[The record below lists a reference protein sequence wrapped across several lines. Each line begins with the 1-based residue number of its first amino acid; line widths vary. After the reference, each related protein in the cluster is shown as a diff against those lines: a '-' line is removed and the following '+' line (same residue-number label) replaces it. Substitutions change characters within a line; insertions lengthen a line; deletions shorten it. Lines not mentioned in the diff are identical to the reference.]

1 MAMNRATRTSRIPML
16 NLLAEQQVIGGELA
30 AAIQDVVGSG
40 QFIHGPNVFAFEK
53 EVAEYLGVEHAVS
66 VNSGTDA
73 LVLGLDAMGIGPGDE
88 VITSP
93 FTFVAAAEAI
103 CRVGATPIFADIS
116 AGTFHLDPGCV
127 EAVISRRTRAII
139 PVHLFGEFTN
149 IAAIL
154 DIAHRHS
161 LLVLEDVAQ
170 AFGAESGGRKAGSLG
185 SAGAFSFFP
194 SKPLGAYGDG
204 GLFVT
209 NDDRLAEQVRCLA
222 RHGAT
227 TRYFSELVGYN
238 TRLDEIQAAIL
249 RVKLKR
255 VDEFNASRRDVAA
268 RYSATLKDV
277 QGII

>member
-1 MAMNRATRTSRIPML
+1 M
-16 NLLAEQQVIGGELA
+16 
-30 AAIQDVVGSG
+30 
-40 QFIHGPNVFAFEK
+40 
-53 EVAEYLGVEHAVS
+53 
-66 VNSGTDA
+66 
-73 LVLGLDAMGIGPGDE
+73 
-88 VITSP
+88 
-93 FTFVAAAEAI
+93 
-103 CRVGATPIFADIS
+103 
-116 AGTFHLDPGCV
+116 
-127 EAVISRRTRAII
+127 
-139 PVHLFGEFTN
+139 
-149 IAAIL
+149 
-154 DIAHRHS
+154 
-161 LLVLEDVAQ
+161 AQ

-255 VDEFNASRRDVAA
+255 VDEFNASRRDVTA
-268 RYSATLKDV
+268 RYSATGLLKLCIASI
-277 QGII
+277 GLRAC